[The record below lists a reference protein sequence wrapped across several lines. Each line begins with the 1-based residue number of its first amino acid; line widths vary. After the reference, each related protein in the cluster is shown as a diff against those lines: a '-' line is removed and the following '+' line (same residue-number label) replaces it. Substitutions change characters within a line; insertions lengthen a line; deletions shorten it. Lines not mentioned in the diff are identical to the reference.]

1 MEYRSLNIS
10 HLEKLESL
18 EKQSFS
24 DPWSEKMLR
33 DSLESKY
40 TAGIGAFEGEELVGY
55 VMWLE
60 AIDCFEILNVATL
73 PSHRRRGIGKK
84 LMRLCIGYAESL
96 KKERI
101 LLEVRRTNTAAT
113 ALYESLGF
121 LSVGVRKNYYKNP
134 VEDAIL
140 MDLALEIPTNPSE

>member
-10 HLEKLESL
+10 HLEALAFLER
-18 EKQSFS
+18 QSFS

-33 DSLESKY
+33 DSLESRY
-40 TAGIGAFEGEELVGY
+40 TAAIGAFDGEALVGY

-73 PSHRRRGIGKK
+73 PSHRRRGIGRK
-84 LMRLCIGYAESL
+84 LMKLCIGYAQSI

-101 LLEVRRTNTAAT
+101 LLEVRLSNTAAI
-113 ALYESLGF
+113 ALYGSLGF
-121 LSVGVRKNYYKNP
+121 LSV
-134 VEDAIL
+134 
-140 MDLALEIPTNPSE
+140 